1 MNLFLLLYLSA
12 AKKLTFMRFNFF
24 LPLVVVLLCFSIN
37 LQADAP
43 LKNTTSTISEKSSE
57 SISTTQP
64 TDSVKNVGIVKKTIP
79 SKEKQMEKAED
90 SFFDALFG
98 YPLVALFAII
108 ALGLGIGKITYK
120 GLSLGASGV
129 LFVALMFGHMGYSIP
144 KGIGSVGLV
153 LFVFCI
159 GITAG
164 PSFFAAFAKKGAD
177 LAKLSIIAV
186 TIGTLIT
193 YMLAK
198 LTNIPTGL
206 ASGLL
211 AGALTS
217 TPGLASAMEA
227 MKGDAGMVSIGYGI
241 AYPFGVVGVVL
252 FIQLMPKFLG
262 VDLNKEAE
270 KIDNN
275 KSKSE
280 TLRVL
285 VQVSNS
291 LVVGKLISDVMPF
304 MNKMK
309 SCISR
314 VMIDDKL
321 APITKDYKFIKD
333 DIVLIVGD
341 SDQIEFAIEH
351 IGEMCDKKIIID
363 SDNERMQIAVT
374 SKELCN
380 LTLSELQPLQ
390 NYNVT
395 ISRVTRHDLTFLAD
409 DDTLLEY
416 GDLLTVV
423 GTPDDLH
430 KFAKFAGNKHKIL
443 HSTDIISL
451 AVGITLGVILG
462 KIPIQLPGLKA
473 FSLGMAGGPLFVALV
488 MGYFKK
494 IGNLTTR
501 IPMAS
506 KVLLMDIGLLFFL
519 ANAGIKAGGQ
529 IMPVL
534 EKHGISLFFT
544 GAAITLIPMIVT
556 FFIAIK
562 LFKMN
567 ILESLGGI
575 CGGMTSTPALGA
587 ISAKVDSEI
596 PVTSYA
602 TAYPVALILMTIA
615 VQILVSILT

>member
-1 MNLFLLLYLSA
+1 MNLLLLYLLA
-12 AKKLTFMRFNFF
+12 AKKLTFMRINFLLPIIMVLFFFSFNI
-24 LPLVVVLLCFSIN
+24 S
-37 LQADAP
+37 ATDS
-43 LKNTTSTISEKSSE
+43 LKNSTSTISKDRVE
-57 SISTTQP
+57 SKLNGKISDSTT
-64 TDSVKNVGIVKKTIP
+64 DVAIVKKSTV
-79 SKEKQMEKAED
+79 SQEQQMKKAED

-108 ALGLGIGKITYK
+108 ALGLGVGKITYK

-129 LFVALMFGHMGYSIP
+129 LFVALFFGHMGYSIP
-144 KGIGSVGLV
+144 KGVGSVGLV

-177 LAKLSIIAV
+177 LAKLSMIAV
-186 TIGTLIT
+186 AIGTLVT
-193 YMLAK
+193 YALAK
-198 LTNIPTGL
+198 LTNISTAL

-217 TPGLASAMEA
+217 TPGLASAMDA
-227 MKGDAGMVSIGYGI
+227 MKGDVAMVSIGYGI
-241 AYPFGVVGVVL
+241 AYPFGVIGVVL

-262 VDLNKEAE
+262 IDLNDEAE
-270 KIDNN
+270 KIDSNN
-275 KSKSE
+275 SKNE

-285 VQVSNS
+285 VKVSNS
-291 LVVGKLISDVMPF
+291 LVIGKFISEIMPF

-314 VMIDDKL
+314 EMIDGKL
-321 APITKDYKFIKD
+321 TPITKNYKFKKGD
-333 DIVLIVGD
+333 FVLIIGD
-341 SDQIEFAIEH
+341 SDQIKFAIDH
-351 IGEMCDKKIIID
+351 IGERCDKKIIID
-363 SDNERMQIAVT
+363 ADNERMQIAVT

-380 LTLSELQPLQ
+380 LTLREVQPLQ
-390 NYNVT
+390 NHNVT

-409 DDTLLEY
+409 EETILEY

-430 KFAKFAGNKHKIL
+430 NFAKFAGNKHKIL

-451 AVGITLGVILG
+451 AVGISLGVILG

-473 FSLGMAGGPLFVALV
+473 FSLGMAGGPLFVALI

-519 ANAGIKAGGQ
+519 ANAGIKAGGK

-534 EKHGISLFFT
+534 EQHGISLLFT

-562 LFKMN
+562 FFKMN
-567 ILESLGGI
+567 ILEALGGI

-587 ISAKVDSEI
+587 ISAKVDSEV

-615 VQILVSILT
+615 VQILVSLLT